1 MRISELQKNRKA
13 RGGHR
18 AQAKKLL
25 SKFDELSTNEA
36 VEDVEFENLKIELTE
51 KMATLKA
58 LDEAILDEMVSSED
72 ITEGAVEKKV
82 DESGDFRSVLQKAI
96 LMTTGIL
103 TKRSGVSPK
112 SVQPGTSPEGKEK
125 ATAVRVRLP
134 KLNIKKFSGNVTHW
148 QEFWDSF
155 ESSIHKNDGLS
166 KVDKFS
172 YLRSLLE
179 EPARS
184 AVAGFSLTAA
194 NYDSAVALLR
204 NRFGKTIA
212 VQRAHISEL
221 LKAAPVYGER
231 DTQRLRNL
239 CDLIETHYRGLEALE
254 VDELTYSTIVVPA
267 LLEKLP
273 ETVRLTITRGEAF
286 LEWSVGKL
294 LERLQR
300 EVELREEHKLQ
311 GAVSKPVSFSQKSTG
326 SALFTRSQN
335 GCAFCRGNHAH
346 EDCRRITDLKERK
359 NLVRRYSRCFRCL
372 RKGHRATDCRDYTK
386 CKRCSSLEHHT
397 AMCDVASKSIQGG
410 SNACSSTEQV
420 RGPATSPNST
430 GLLVGAGTRIALQTA
445 QAVLKGPKGHSR
457 IRVIFDSGS
466 HKSFITARVVEAS
479 GIPKIKLNK
488 MRMHKIKLNKMR
500 MLKMRMYKTRIALA
514 QN

>member
-1 MRISELQKNRKA
+1 MS
-13 RGGHR
+13 
-18 AQAKKLL
+18 
-25 SKFDELSTNEA
+25 
-36 VEDVEFENLKIELTE
+36 
-51 KMATLKA
+51 
-58 LDEAILDEMVSSED
+58 
-72 ITEGAVEKKV
+72 
-82 DESGDFRSVLQKAI
+82 
-96 LMTTGIL
+96 
-103 TKRSGVSPK
+103 
-112 SVQPGTSPEGKEK
+112 
-125 ATAVRVRLP
+125 
-134 KLNIKKFSGNVTHW
+134 
-148 QEFWDSF
+148 
-155 ESSIHKNDGLS
+155 
-166 KVDKFS
+166 
-172 YLRSLLE
+172 
-179 EPARS
+179 
-184 AVAGFSLTAA
+184 
-194 NYDSAVALLR
+194 LLR
-204 NRFGKTIA
+204 NWFGKTIA

-239 CDLIETHYRGLEALE
+239 CDLIETQYRGLEALE

-273 ETVRLTITRGEAF
+273 ETVRLTITREEAF

-311 GAVSKPVSFSQKSTG
+311 GAVSKPVSFSQRSTG

-359 NLVRRYSRCFRCL
+359 NLVRSYSRCFQCL
-372 RKGHRATDCRDYTK
+372 RKGHRATDCRDYTN

-397 AMCDVASKSIQGG
+397 AMCDVASKSIEGG
-410 SNACSSTEQV
+410 SNACSSTEQA

-445 QAVLKGPKGHSR
+445 QAMLKGPKGHSR
-457 IRVIFDSGS
+457 IRVIFHSGS

-479 GIPKIKLNK
+479 GIPTARKEWLSLSTFVDQTKECGLRDVVQVDVSPLHCGKALSLEAYAVPEIS
-488 MRMHKIKLNKMR
+488 
-500 MLKMRMYKTRIALA
+500 RISNVHVEGRQERFPSPERFLVFGR
-514 QN
+514 